1 MDKETAQY
9 LLALRKINE
18 ALIQAIRTTIFV
30 LENFE
35 KLPKERMQ
43 SLIDSLKQLV
53 SQSEEAYRTEPPEH

>member
-18 ALIQAIRTTIFV
+18 VLIEAIRTTIFV

-35 KLPKERMQ
+35 ELPKERMQ

-53 SQSEEAYRTEPPEH
+53 SQSEEAYRTEPLED